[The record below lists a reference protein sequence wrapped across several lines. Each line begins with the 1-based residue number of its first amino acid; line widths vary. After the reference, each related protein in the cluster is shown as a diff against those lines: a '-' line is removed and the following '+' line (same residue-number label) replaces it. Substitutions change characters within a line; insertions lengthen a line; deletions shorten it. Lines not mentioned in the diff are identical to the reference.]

1 MWFSVSL
8 KVLFIVTIFAG
19 NFSKGLP
26 VATIGCTSRP
36 QCPQRPRDP
45 RRLSA
50 SVVSSV
56 AVASQ
61 LRRGVKAKNKEDL
74 TLEKLRLSNEKQCPW
89 FFLIWVEGGDEILP
103 SYVGIMIMPL

>member
-89 FFLIWVEGGDEILP
+89 FF
-103 SYVGIMIMPL
+103 